1 MPGRVLAVHVGA
13 GATVAAG
20 QPLVMI
26 EAMKMEH
33 VVTSP
38 AGGTIDEVLVARG
51 EQVNRGQPLV
61 GLTAGTR
68 GATVVGQMEEQ
79 P

>member
-1 MPGRVLAVHVGA
+1 MPGPSWPSMSDRG
-13 GATVAAG
+13 TIVAAG
-20 QPLVMI
+20 QALVTV

-38 AGGTIDEVLVARG
+38 SDGTIDEVLVARG

-61 GLTAGTR
+61 GLTAGR
-68 GATVVGQMEEQ
+68 EAL